1 MPGTIPATSQLDRL
15 ISMTTIN
22 VLAGSRAM
30 RDRLKL
36 FNVCMG
42 SSIGSQRTMD
52 AISTPPPHSI
62 FHHGIRGR
70 NGPAPPM
77 KWEHY
82 PNLRRRPPT
91 PSKNRGPVQVRIRRA
106 FLASGAEVL
115 SSSAIYDW
123 THPRRRCGRS
133 KTLPAGIYWGTLQ
146 VLRTMCEPVE
156 RVPPHGA
163 WLWRLRNTADD

>member
-1 MPGTIPATSQLDRL
+1 
-15 ISMTTIN
+15 
-22 VLAGSRAM
+22 
-30 RDRLKL
+30 
-36 FNVCMG
+36 
-42 SSIGSQRTMD
+42 
-52 AISTPPPHSI
+52 
-62 FHHGIRGR
+62 
-70 NGPAPPM
+70 M

-133 KTLPAGIYWGTLQ
+133 KALPAGIYWGTLQ

-156 RVPPHGA
+156 RMPPHGA
-163 WLWRLRNTADD
+163 WLWRLRDTADD